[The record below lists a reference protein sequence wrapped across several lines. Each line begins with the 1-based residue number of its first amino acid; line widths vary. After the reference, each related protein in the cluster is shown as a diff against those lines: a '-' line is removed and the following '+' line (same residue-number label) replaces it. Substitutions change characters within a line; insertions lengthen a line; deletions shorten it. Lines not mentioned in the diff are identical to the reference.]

1 MTQFNATTYDI
12 ERPTGRCAFTDEPLA
27 PGEAYMATLVDLD
40 PEQQTSAE
48 PPKSA
53 AAALGF
59 KRLDVSWRAW
69 QEGKRPERLFSHWK
83 SVVPEPNQ
91 KRKIFV
97 DDAVLMNLFRRL
109 AEETQPQRVA
119 FRFVVGLILMRKK
132 FLRYDG
138 TARRSVPNEAGEPVR
153 QDWWQVTPKLDLSN
167 GPMGKWNEEDALEM
181 LDPHLDDQQVEQVTQ
196 QLGEILEA
204 EL

>member
-1 MTQFNATTYDI
+1 MTQFNTPSYDI
-12 ERPTGRCAFTDEPLA
+12 ERPSGHCAFTGELLA
-27 PGEAYMATLVDLD
+27 PGDAYVATLVELD
-40 PEQQTSAE
+40 PAE
-48 PPKSA
+48 TADVKNP
-53 AAALGF
+53 AAALGL

-69 QEGKRPERLFSHWK
+69 QEGKRPGRLFSHWK
-83 SVVPEPNQ
+83 STVPEPNQ

-109 AEETQPQRVA
+109 AEETQPERVA

-138 TARRSVPNEAGEPVR
+138 TSRRTANNETGESVK
-153 QDWWQVTPKLDLSN
+153 QDWWQVTLKLDLSK
-167 GPMGKWNEEDALEM
+167 GPMGKWNEDDRMEM
-181 LDPHLDDQQVEQVTQ
+181 LDPHLDDQRIEQVTQ